1 MHFLGGKKT
10 HKNKH
15 YLDCKTLGLTVFPF
29 DFSILYNKYFGKST
43 EHSVAKMSKHRW
55 MPSEHS
61 LN

>member
-1 MHFLGGKKT
+1 M

-29 DFSILYNKYFGKST
+29 DFSILYIKYFGKST